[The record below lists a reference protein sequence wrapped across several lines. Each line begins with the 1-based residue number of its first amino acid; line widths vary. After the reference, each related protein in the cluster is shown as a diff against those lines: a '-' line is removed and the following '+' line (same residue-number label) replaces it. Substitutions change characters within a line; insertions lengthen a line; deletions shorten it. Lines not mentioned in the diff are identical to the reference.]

1 MRRSFGL
8 LAVGVVASLVVT
20 VSVAQTPAVAPSV
33 AAPTGGA
40 LAQAAVDAAAEAAT
54 AARRALVVAKYKGGQ
69 ITVGDLEDAA
79 MRQGP
84 HAASRYTDPA
94 ALKDLYD
101 RTLRLDLLAQE
112 AERRGVD
119 KRPDVVEAIK
129 QNAVQTLYRRDF
141 DEKITPASMSA
152 EAVQQFFTDNAAEFN
167 RPAMRRA
174 SHIVVATREEAVAL
188 LDKAKKADVGEFRR
202 LARELSIDNTNK
214 ARGGDLRY
222 FDAAGVVRGE
232 PGAKV
237 PEAVIKAV
245 FALKTVG
252 DVAAQPVAIDG
263 GFSVVKYTGER
274 PAETRTL
281 ADAEESIR
289 ARLWRQKRQE
299 AMDAFVAEL
308 RTRLAPEIH
317 PELVDAISFNDVSP
331 TAGIAP
337 GFPNGN
343 PYRAAPSEPGAAA
356 PEQH

>member
-1 MRRSFGL
+1 MRRTFGL

-20 VSVAQTPAVAPSV
+20 VSVAQTPAVAPTV

-40 LAQAAVDAAAEAAT
+40 LAQAAVDAAT
-54 AARRALVVAKYKGGQ
+54 AARRALVVAKYNGGQ

-112 AERRGVD
+112 AERRGID

-141 DEKITPASMSA
+141 DEKITPASMPA

-174 SHIVVATREEAVAL
+174 SHIVVATREEAMAL
-188 LDKAKKADVGEFRR
+188 LEKAKKADVGEFRR

-252 DVAAQPVAIDG
+252 DVASQPVAIDG

-274 PAETRTL
+274 PAESRTL
-281 ADAEESIR
+281 AEAEESIR

-331 TAGIAP
+331 TSGIAP
-337 GFPNGN
+337 GFPNGH
-343 PYRAAPSEPGAAA
+343 PPASAAPAEPAA